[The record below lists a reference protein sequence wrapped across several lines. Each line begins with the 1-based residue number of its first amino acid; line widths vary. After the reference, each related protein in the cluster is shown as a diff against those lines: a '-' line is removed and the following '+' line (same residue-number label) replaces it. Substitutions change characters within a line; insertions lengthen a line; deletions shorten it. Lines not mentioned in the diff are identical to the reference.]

1 MTPSLLC
8 DALVHAQAPPPPVLL
23 PPPRPAHDAPPR
35 PGRKSR
41 AGRARALTLSARYAA
56 QGTIRATFAA
66 EHATPTEGAAATL
79 GAEDEHH
86 VLGFVLCRS
95 GVGCLPALLELVR
108 QFSHSPEEQLACSA
122 AADALATIVRAFGE
136 D

>member
-1 MTPSLLC
+1 M
-8 DALVHAQAPPPPVLL
+8 
-23 PPPRPAHDAPPR
+23 
-35 PGRKSR
+35 
-41 AGRARALTLSARYAA
+41 
-56 QGTIRATFAA
+56 
-66 EHATPTEGAAATL
+66 
-79 GAEDEHH
+79 
-86 VLGFVLCRS
+86 LGFVLCRS